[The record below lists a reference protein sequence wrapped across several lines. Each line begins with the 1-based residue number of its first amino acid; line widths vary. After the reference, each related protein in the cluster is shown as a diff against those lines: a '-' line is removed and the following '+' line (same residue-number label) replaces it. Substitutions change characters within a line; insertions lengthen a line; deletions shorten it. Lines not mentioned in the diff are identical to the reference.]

1 MKRAKKESEVEGMS
15 KIKYSAIIGSLGQ
28 TCDRFMKC
36 GYKDPAV
43 DNVEFPEIIKSLERM
58 RVLQGV
64 DLYQAPTGP
73 LSDPA
78 MVNEILTGS
87 GLEAS
92 SVLPLVFGERR
103 WQKGSIAA
111 ADPEIR
117 RQALQLIKQSIDFN
131 AKLVGNPSVD
141 LWLGQDGFD
150 YPLQTNY
157 SKQWDFAINNIRELA
172 DYNPKIRLTL
182 EGKIREPRNRS
193 LVDTTATALLMCM
206 EIDRP
211 NVGVAID
218 TGHVFQSQ
226 QNVAQN
232 IELAAR
238 YKKLFMVHA
247 NDNYNLWDDDMIVG
261 ALRLTEYVE
270 MFYSLRKVG
279 YDGYVSVDI
288 FPYREDQY
296 EATRQSVLNMQKY
309 DAAIDRVGLSKM
321 SGLIE
326 EGDPCKMTQVIRET
340 LLR

>member
-1 MKRAKKESEVEGMS
+1 
-15 KIKYSAIIGSLGQ
+15 
-28 TCDRFMKC
+28 MKC
-36 GYKDPAV
+36 GYKDPSV
-43 DNVEFPEIIKSLERM
+43 DKVEFPDVISNLQKM
-58 RVLQGV
+58 NFLQGV
-64 DLYQAPTGP
+64 DLYQAPTVP
-73 LSDPA
+73 LSDPDV
-78 MVNEILTGS
+78 VNKILKEANF
-87 GLEAS
+87 EAS

-111 ADPEIR
+111 ADREVR
-117 RQALQLIKQSIDFN
+117 AEAMKLIKQNIDFN
-131 AKLVGNPSVD
+131 AKLIGNPSVD

-157 SKQWDFAINNIRELA
+157 STQWDYLIKNVRELA

-193 LVDTTATALLMCM
+193 LVDTTMTALLMCM

-218 TGHVFQSQ
+218 TGHVFQAQ

-232 IELAAR
+232 IEIAAR
-238 YKKLFMVHA
+238 YDRLFMIHA
-247 NDNYNLWDDDMIVG
+247 NDNFNLWDDDMIVG
-261 ALRLTEYVE
+261 SLRLTEYVE

-279 YDGYVSVDI
+279 YDGFVSVDI

-309 DAAIDRVGLSKM
+309 DEAIDRIGFNKLEE
-321 SGLIE
+321 LIE
-326 EGDPCKMTQVIRET
+326 EGNPCQMTAIIREA
-340 LLR
+340 LFK

>member
-1 MKRAKKESEVEGMS
+1 VKGYTKEKTMS

-43 DNVEFPEIIKSLERM
+43 DKVEFPEVIKNLEKM
-58 RVLQGV
+58 KVLQGA

-73 LSDPA
+73 LSDPDT
-78 MVNEILTGS
+78 VNEILTKS

-103 WQKGSIAA
+103 WQRGSISA
-111 ADPEIR
+111 ADAETR
-117 RQALQLIKQSIDFN
+117 KQAMKLIKQNIDFN
-131 AKLVGNPSVD
+131 AKLVGSPSVD

-150 YPLQTNY
+150 YPLQTDYTN
-157 SKQWDFAINNIRELA
+157 QWGYLIENVRELA
-172 DYNPKIRLTL
+172 DYNPEIKLTL

-193 LVDTTATALLMCM
+193 LVDTTMTALMMCM

-232 IELAAR
+232 IEIAAR
-238 YKKLFMVHA
+238 YGRLFMMHA
-247 NDNYNLWDDDMIVG
+247 NDNYNLWDDDMVVG
-261 ALRLTEYVE
+261 SLRFTEYIE

-279 YDGYVSVDI
+279 YEGFISVDI

-296 EATRQSVLNMQKY
+296 EATKQSVLNMQKF
-309 DAAIDRVGLSKM
+309 DAVIDRIGFRRM
-321 SGLIE
+321 GELIE
-326 EGDPCKMTQVIRET
+326 EGDPCRMNQILREA
-340 LLR
+340 LFK

>member
-1 MKRAKKESEVEGMS
+1 MK
-15 KIKYSAIIGSLGQ
+15 I
-28 TCDRFMKC
+28 
-36 GYKDPAV
+36 
-43 DNVEFPEIIKSLERM
+43 
-58 RVLQGV
+58 LQGA

-73 LSDPA
+73 LSDPTV
-78 MVNEILTGS
+78 VNEILTCS

-92 SVLPLVFGERR
+92 SVLPLVFGERK
-103 WQKGSIAA
+103 WQKGSISA
-111 ADPEIR
+111 ADPEVR
-117 RQALQLIKQSIDFN
+117 AQAMRLIKQSIDFS
-131 AKLVGNPSVD
+131 AKLVGSPSVD

-157 SKQWDFAINNIRELA
+157 SKQWDYLIKNVRDLA
-172 DYNPKIRLTL
+172 DYNPEIRLTL

-193 LVDTTATALLMCM
+193 LIDTTMTALMMCM
-206 EIDRP
+206 EIGRQ

-232 IELAAR
+232 IEVAAR
-238 YKKLFMVHA
+238 YGKLFMVHA

-261 ALRLTEYVE
+261 SLRLTEYLE

-279 YDGYVSVDI
+279 YDGFVSVDI

-309 DAAIDRVGLSKM
+309 DSAIDRIGFERM
-321 SGLIE
+321 SELVE
-326 EGDPCKMTQVIRET
+326 ESNPCTMVKLVREAIFK
-340 LLR
+340 

>member
-1 MKRAKKESEVEGMS
+1 MS

-36 GYKDPAV
+36 GYKDPDV
-43 DNVEFPEIIKSLERM
+43 DKVEFPEVIKNLERM
-58 RVLQGV
+58 KVLKGA
-64 DLYQAPTGP
+64 DLYQAPSGP
-73 LSDPA
+73 LSDPDV
-78 MVNEILTGS
+78 VNEILTKS

-103 WQKGSIAA
+103 WQKGSISA
-111 ADPEIR
+111 ADPEVR
-117 RQALQLIKQSIDFN
+117 KQAMQLIKQNIDFN
-131 AKLVGNPSVD
+131 TKLVGKPSVN

-150 YPLQTNY
+150 YPFQTDY
-157 SKQWDFAINNIRELA
+157 AKQWEYLINNVRELA
-172 DYNPKIRLTL
+172 DYNPNIKLTL

-193 LVDTTATALLMCM
+193 LVDTTMTALMMCM
-206 EIDRP
+206 EIDRK

-232 IELAAR
+232 IEIAAR
-238 YKKLFMVHA
+238 YGKLFMMHA

-261 ALRLTEYVE
+261 SLRLTEYIE

-279 YDGYVSVDI
+279 YEGFVSVDI

-296 EATRQSVLNMQKY
+296 EATRQSVLNMQKF
-309 DAAIDRVGLSKM
+309 DDCIDTIGLKRL
-321 SGLIE
+321 GELIE
-326 EGDPCKMTQVIRET
+326 EGNPCKTAQVIREAIFK
-340 LLR
+340 

>member
-1 MKRAKKESEVEGMS
+1 MS

-28 TCDRFMKC
+28 TYDRFMKC
-36 GYKDPAV
+36 GYKDPEL
-43 DNVEFPEIIKSLERM
+43 DKVEFPDVIKNLEKM
-58 RVLQGV
+58 QVLQGA

-73 LSDPA
+73 LSDPDT
-78 MVNEILTGS
+78 VNEILTKS
-87 GLEAS
+87 RLEAS

-103 WQKGSIAA
+103 WQKGSISA

-117 RQALQLIKQSIDFN
+117 KAAMKLIKQNIDFN
-131 AKLVGNPSVD
+131 AKLVGSPSVD

-157 SKQWDFAINNIRELA
+157 SKQWDYLIKNVRELA
-172 DYNPKIRLTL
+172 DYNPEIKLTL

-193 LVDTTATALLMCM
+193 LVDTTMTALMMCM
-206 EIDRP
+206 EVDRP

-232 IELAAR
+232 IEIAAR
-238 YKKLFMVHA
+238 YGKLFMMHA

-261 ALRLTEYVE
+261 SLRLTEYLE
-270 MFYSLRKVG
+270 MFYSLRKVQ
-279 YDGYVSVDI
+279 YDGFVSVDI

-296 EATRQSVLNMQKY
+296 EATKQSVLNMKKY
-309 DAAIDRVGLSKM
+309 DEAVDRIGFERL
-321 SGLIE
+321 GALIE
-326 EGDPCKMTQVIRET
+326 EGDPCKITAVVREA
-340 LLR
+340 LFK

>member
-1 MKRAKKESEVEGMS
+1 MS

-36 GYKDPAV
+36 GYKDPQL
-43 DNVEFPEIIKSLERM
+43 DKVEFPDVIKNLEKM
-58 RVLQGV
+58 QVLHGA

-73 LSDPA
+73 LSDPDT
-78 MVNEILTGS
+78 VNEILTGS
-87 GLEAS
+87 GLVAS
-92 SVLPLVFGERR
+92 SVLPLVFGERI
-103 WQKGSIAA
+103 WQKGSISA
-111 ADPEIR
+111 ADKEVR
-117 RQALQLIKQSIDFN
+117 DAAMKLIKQNIDFN
-131 AKLVGNPSVD
+131 AKLVGNPSVN

-157 SKQWDFAINNIRELA
+157 SNQWKCLIEAVRELA
-172 DYNPKIRLTL
+172 DYNPNINLTL

-193 LVDTTATALLMCM
+193 LVDTTMTALLISM
-206 EIDRP
+206 EVDRK

-232 IELAAR
+232 IEVAAR
-238 YKKLFMVHA
+238 YGKLFMMHA

-261 ALRLTEYVE
+261 SLRLAEYIE

-279 YDGYVSVDI
+279 YEGFISVDI

-296 EATRQSVLNMQKY
+296 EATRQSVLNMKKY
-309 DAAIDRVGLSKM
+309 DEIIDRIGFNKLGDV
-321 SGLIE
+321 IE
-326 EGDPCKMTQVIRET
+326 NGDPCEITNVIRENVFK
-340 LLR
+340 

>member
-1 MKRAKKESEVEGMS
+1 MG
-15 KIKYSAIIGSLGQ
+15 IKYSAIIGSLGQ

-43 DNVEFPEIIKSLERM
+43 DNVEFPDVIKGLQKM
-58 RVLQGV
+58 KVLQGA

-73 LSDPA
+73 LSDPNI
-78 MVNEILTGS
+78 VNDILTKA

-103 WQKGSIAA
+103 WQKGSLSA
-111 ADPEIR
+111 ADPAVRKEAMR
-117 RQALQLIKQSIDFN
+117 LIKQSIDFC
-131 AKLVGNPSVD
+131 AKLVGSPSVD

-157 SKQWDFAINNIRELA
+157 SSQWDWLIKNIRDLA
-172 DYNPKIRLTL
+172 DYNPKIKLTL

-193 LVDTTATALLMCM
+193 LVDTTMTALMMCM

-232 IELAAR
+232 IEVAAR
-238 YKKLFMVHA
+238 YNRLFMMHA
-247 NDNYNLWDDDMIVG
+247 NDNYNLWDDDLIVG

-279 YDGYVSVDI
+279 YDGFVSVDI
-288 FPYREDQY
+288 FPYREDAY

-309 DAAIDRVGLSKM
+309 DAAVDRIGLKKL
-321 SGLIE
+321 GELIE
-326 EGDPCKMTQVIRET
+326 EGDPCKMSQVIREA
-340 LLR
+340 LLK

>member
-1 MKRAKKESEVEGMS
+1 VEEGMG

-43 DNVEFPEIIKSLERM
+43 DNVEFPDVIKSLEQM
-58 RVLQGV
+58 HVLKGA

-73 LSDPA
+73 LSDPDI
-78 MVNEILTGS
+78 VNEILTKA
-87 GLEAS
+87 GLEAA

-103 WQKGSIAA
+103 WQKGSISA
-111 ADPEIR
+111 ADPEVR
-117 RQALQLIKQSIDFN
+117 KEAMRLIKQSIDFN
-131 AKLVGNPSVD
+131 AKLVGSPSVD

-150 YPLQTNY
+150 YPLQTDY
-157 SKQWDFAINNIRELA
+157 AAQWDYLIKNVRELA
-172 DYNPKIRLTL
+172 DYNPKIKLTL

-193 LVDTTATALLMCM
+193 LVDTTMTALMMCM
-206 EIDRP
+206 EIDRK

-232 IELAAR
+232 IEIAAR
-238 YKKLFMVHA
+238 HGRLFMMHA
-247 NDNYNLWDDDMIVG
+247 NDNYNLWDDDLIVG
-261 ALRLTEYVE
+261 SLRLTEYIE

-279 YDGYVSVDI
+279 YDGFVSVDI

-309 DAAIDRVGLSKM
+309 DAAVDTIGFKRLGE
-321 SGLIE
+321 LIA
-326 EGDPCKMTQVIRET
+326 EGDPCQMTKVIREA
-340 LLR
+340 LFR